1 MKLWQSK
8 HDPHCKLSQQS
19 LLDISEKITQEYAPY
34 DYHHQPELVL
44 MPVDPFNLYVYWNLK
59 QHEAD
64 QTIEHVD
71 KPLALRIYSLADP
84 DTDPDKFKLSFD
96 IAVEGLQKQQ
106 KIHLPLA
113 ASTYSAVIGEINA
126 DHSFSPLATS
136 DIIHVPRAHPVS
148 ENIAT
153 NLENTLQTD
162 TQQQASF
169 ATDQLPAAG
178 QITPD
183 YLANSAPTLT
193 ARQAPGKHTDALPVP
208 ADTYPE
214 TLILQNFNGY
224 GYDLK
229 VYQPLSD
236 FEADAISLQSAEPM
250 QTG

>member
-1 MKLWQSK
+1 MARL
-8 HDPHCKLSQQS
+8 
-19 LLDISEKITQEYAPY
+19 I
-34 DYHHQPELVL
+34 
-44 MPVDPFNLYVYWNLK
+44 
-59 QHEAD
+59 
-64 QTIEHVD
+64 
-71 KPLALRIYSLADP
+71 
-84 DTDPDKFKLSFD
+84 KLSFD

-113 ASTYSAVIGEINA
+113 ASAYSAVIGEINA

-169 ATDQLPAAG
+169 ATDHPAATD
-178 QITPD
+178 QLTPD
-183 YLANSAPTLT
+183 YLENNDPTLAT
-193 ARQAPGKHTDALPVP
+193 GQVPGKHTDTAKNP

-236 FEADAISLQSAEPM
+236 FEAGAISLQSAEPM
-250 QTG
+250 QAGKSQTRSIKIRNNQKNTSGQGRLS